1 MKNKG
6 KKNRGKIQDWSREKQ
21 RREQKGKY
29 KFTGC
34 KRVEA
39 SKSVL
44 CK

>member
-1 MKNKG
+1 MKKKG
-6 KKNRGKIQDWSREKQ
+6 KKSWGKTQDWSRDKQ

-34 KRVEA
+34 KKLEA
-39 SKSVL
+39 NKSVL